1 MNNNSIS
8 KNPWVR
14 LIVIAI
20 VLAVPF
26 LIASSLVSGAEH
38 DAAAHEAGLP
48 TVVLLQF
55 INFFL
60 YVGLIVFFARKP
72 IADFFKNR
80 QARFYTAL
88 KRADAARAEAQAKRA
103 ETQARLSKLESSRDE
118 SIQKA
123 RTEAAA
129 LRQQIVDEAKELS
142 ARLKTE
148 AQRTAEVEI
157 ERAKMVLREELVNQ
171 SIAMAQKILSDKMQD
186 QDQKRLQDE
195 FVKKVDMKTSQ
206 TNAAVST

>member
-1 MNNNSIS
+1 MSLNSVS

-14 LIVIAI
+14 LLLIAV
-20 VLAVPF
+20 VLTVPF
-26 LIASSLVSGAEH
+26 LVASSLVNGAEH
-38 DAAAHEAGLP
+38 EAAAHEAGIP
-48 TVVLLQF
+48 TVVILQF

-72 IADFFKNR
+72 ISDFFKNR
-80 QARFYTAL
+80 QAGFFTAL

-129 LRQQIVDEAKELS
+129 LRQQIVNEAKELS
-142 ARLKTE
+142 AKLQTE

-157 ERAKMVLREELVNQ
+157 ERAKMDLREELVNQ
-171 SIAMAQKILSDKMQD
+171 SVAMAQRILSDKMQD

-195 FVKKVDMKTSQ
+195 FVKKVDQK
-206 TNAAVST
+206 NAAVST